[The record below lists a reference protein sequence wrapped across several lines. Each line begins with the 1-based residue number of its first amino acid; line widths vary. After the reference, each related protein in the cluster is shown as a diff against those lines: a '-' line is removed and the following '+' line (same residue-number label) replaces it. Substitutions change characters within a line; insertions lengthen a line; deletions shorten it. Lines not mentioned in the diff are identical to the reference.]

1 MTALATG
8 MDELATPDPH
18 GSADLTP
25 FGRLFAASA
34 VSNLGDGLRLTA
46 LPLLA
51 ASLTRDPA
59 TIATVSAV
67 LWLPW
72 LLFGAFG
79 GAIVDRVRRVRL
91 LVTVQLFR
99 VLMVGGLALAIW
111 TGRTRRRRRRN
122 GQLAP
127 AIRSAADS
135 AHRIGSRDHRRADVA
150 PPEHRA
156 RSMLGRAA
164 TMRVFTFG
172 AIPFGAVVGVGWPRR
187 SGCAY
192 HSCSEG

>member
-79 GAIVDRVRRVRL
+79 GAIACVCWSRCSCSGCSWW
-91 LVTVQLFR
+91 
-99 VLMVGGLALAIW
+99 VGWRWPSGPAGLAAAGAGMVNSPLLFAALLIPLTASAAVIIVVLTSLRQSIVPAPCLA
-111 TGRTRRRRRRN
+111 GPPRCASSPSA
-122 GQLAP
+122 QY
-127 AIRSAADS
+127 RSAPS
-135 AHRIGSRDHRRADVA
+135 
-150 PPEHRA
+150 
-156 RSMLGRAA
+156 
-164 TMRVFTFG
+164 
-172 AIPFGAVVGVGWPRR
+172 
-187 SGCAY
+187 
-192 HSCSEG
+192 